1 MKDKTQYEF
10 KPCESVSKKPKHYIR
25 ITDNMMDSKAWEGL
39 SCQAI
44 VIYMNIKKKYN
55 FTNENNL
62 SFTYKEGLEIMN
74 KRTFTKSIDN
84 LIDNGFI
91 YIVRQGLLKQCSIYG
106 LSDNWQYFGT
116 SAFKVVSR
124 VKRMNKSKGQKCT
137 FVGGKNTP

>member
-1 MKDKTQYEF
+1 MKYKTQYDF
-10 KPCESVSKKPKHYIR
+10 KPFESESKKPKHYIR
-25 ITDNMMDSKAWEGL
+25 ITDNMMDSKAWKGL

-74 KRTFTKSIDN
+74 KRTFTKAMDN

-91 YIVRQGLLKQCSIYG
+91 HIVRQGLLKQCSIYG
-106 LSDNWQYFGT
+106 LSDEWQYFGT
-116 SAFKVVSR
+116 NAFKVISR
-124 VKRMNKSKGQKCT
+124 VKRMNKPKGQKYT
-137 FVGGKNTP
+137 LVRGKCAP